1 MGKLMIMPKILLV
14 EDEPALAMLIRDNL
28 EQADYE
34 VVQAA
39 DGEQALRL
47 YREEKPDLIVLDV
60 MLPRRDGFE
69 VAGIIRTADRDT
81 PILFLTS
88 KARPRDVVRGFE
100 AGGNDYLKKP
110 FGLEELLI
118 RMRVLLSDKRLLHN
132 GPTLPDT
139 YSIGRYTLEVRK
151 RQLLFPGQST
161 DQLTVREAELLQL
174 FCQNQNELL
183 RKENILLQIWEDDA
197 FLNSRSLDVFIS
209 RLRNYL
215 KGDPN
220 VEIVNHRGMGYR
232 LVVHGA

>member
-1 MGKLMIMPKILLV
+1 MAKILLV
-14 EDEPALAMLIRDNL
+14 EDEPSLAMLIRDNL
-28 EQADYE
+28 EQSDYE

-39 DGEQALRL
+39 DGEQAIRL
-47 YREEKPDLIVLDV
+47 YREQKPDLIVLDV

-69 VAGIIRTADRDT
+69 VAGIIRTADRNT

-118 RMRVLLSDKRLLHN
+118 RMKVLLSDKRLLHN

-139 YSIGRYTLEVRK
+139 YSIGRYTLDVMK
-151 RQLLFPGQST
+151 RRLVFSGRST
-161 DQLTVREAELLQL
+161 DQLTIREAELLQL

-209 RLRNYL
+209 RLRSYL
-215 KGDPN
+215 KNDPN
-220 VEIVNHRGMGYR
+220 VEIVNHRGLGYR
-232 LVVHGA
+232 LVVHGT